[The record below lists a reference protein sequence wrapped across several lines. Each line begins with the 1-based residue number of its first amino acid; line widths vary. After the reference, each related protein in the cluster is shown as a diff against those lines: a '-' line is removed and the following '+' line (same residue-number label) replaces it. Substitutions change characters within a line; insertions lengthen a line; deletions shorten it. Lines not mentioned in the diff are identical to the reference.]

1 MTEPDPAWQGALAA
15 EEQAVFGYGLLGARL
30 EGPNR
35 ALAQEYL
42 GAHSTLRDATR
53 SAIAGAGLAPVPPD
67 ADYPALYPV
76 PNPAAARALAIR
88 LEDDCA
94 VAWRYLY
101 LAAASGDTGAELREP
116 AQQALID
123 SALRATRWRALVDP
137 QHATDPFP
145 GLPG

>member
-1 MTEPDPAWQGALAA
+1 MTDVDSAWQGALAA

-30 EGPNR
+30 TGPHR
-35 ALAQEYL
+35 DLAAQHLTVHE
-42 GAHSTLRDATR
+42 ATR
-53 SAIAGAGLAPVPPD
+53 DTTRAAIVAAGLTPVPPA

-76 PNPAAARALAIR
+76 SNPAAARALAIR

-94 VAWRYLY
+94 AAWRFLY
-101 LAAASGDTGAELREP
+101 LAAASDNAGRELREP

-123 SALRATRWRALVDP
+123 SALRATRWRALVSP
-137 QHATDPFP
+137 RHATVPFP